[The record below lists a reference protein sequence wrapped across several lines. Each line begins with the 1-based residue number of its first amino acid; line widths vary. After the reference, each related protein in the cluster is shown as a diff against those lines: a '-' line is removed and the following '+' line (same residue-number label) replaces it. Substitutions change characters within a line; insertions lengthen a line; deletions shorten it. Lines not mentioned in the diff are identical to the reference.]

1 MLKKPNK
8 VKLPEY
14 LITGKL
20 CDGYDFCLV
29 GFLLNETGVPKEVLN
44 KIPNEGYYC
53 YNIDVEDGNIVY
65 NVQEIMEK
73 IYNINQEQLA
83 CLMEK
88 NDNYDL
94 IERIDLLQK
103 VLSNHD
109 IKYYL

>member
-1 MLKKPNK
+1 MLRKPKK

-14 LITGKL
+14 LIMGKL

-29 GFLLNETGVPKEVLN
+29 GFILNETGVPKEVLN
-44 KIPNEGYYC
+44 KIPNDGYYC
-53 YNIDVEDGNIVY
+53 YNTDVEDGNIIY

-88 NDNYDL
+88 NDKYDL
-94 IERIDLLQK
+94 TERLDLLQK
-103 VLSNHD
+103 FLNNHN
-109 IKYYL
+109 IEYYL